1 MPDVIPK
8 FSKLYPK
15 VDIKLTEGNTS
26 ELEKDIFADKLDF
39 IVLTTPINPQLM
51 FEVIKKER
59 LYWVIPNK
67 FLRAVYG
74 DNFSKISEVDIKRF
88 SLFPFVMMTKS
99 NIIRLAIDDY
109 FSKIGLRANI
119 QIEVDNIE
127 TVLALAH
134 KDLGITVYPEMFLN
148 HLSPMFKERDAA
160 SYFLIKD
167 SGVESSL
174 VAAYRRG
181 KYLNKFHRVFI
192 DICKE
197 TYGKEQELWR

>member
-1 MPDVIPK
+1 MEKQPIEKNKHYQMEIIDLG
-8 FSKLYPK
+8 S
-15 VDIKLTEGNTS
+15 DGEGIG
-26 ELEKDIFADKLDF
+26 KIDDF
-39 IVLTTPINPQLM
+39 T
-51 FEVIKKER
+51 
-59 LYWVIPNK
+59 
-67 FLRAVYG
+67 A
-74 DNFSKISEVDIKRF
+74 
-88 SLFPFVMMTKS
+88 
-99 NIIRLAIDDY
+99 DDY

-160 SYFLIKD
+160 SYFLIRD